1 MANTAMFEVLFF
13 VYKPAKPLLRSNL
26 LSLSLNPQH
35 PQFGEGAL
43 SCATQMTPPPKNA
56 RPASE
61 GTSAHS
67 RHRRPSQPHRLQ
79 LRSLFSS
86 RRFLLFNRKVRHAL
100 TVVVGIRGGPAY
112 WCTSPVTA
120 VLHVALT
127 RRWRA
132 AARRCRWPRRRGD
145 RRARR
150 GQASLFDRISIF
162 ALGSCR

>member
-43 SCATQMTPPPKNA
+43 SCATQMTPPPKTPA
-56 RPASE
+56 RRQRAPVPTRATVGRAS
-61 GTSAHS
+61 
-67 RHRRPSQPHRLQ
+67 PHRLQ

-132 AARRCRWPRRRGD
+132 AAQRKIMRQKWVG
-145 RRARR
+145 
-150 GQASLFDRISIF
+150 SE
-162 ALGSCR
+162 LG

>member
-1 MANTAMFEVLFF
+1 MFEVLFF

-43 SCATQMTPPPKNA
+43 SCATQMTPPPKTPA
-56 RPASE
+56 RRQRAPVPTRATVGRAS
-61 GTSAHS
+61 
-67 RHRRPSQPHRLQ
+67 PHRLQ